1 MVSFE
6 LVKEIEKDVFYLVT
20 SMGHSTEGSI
30 PHGDSEVFLC
40 PTLVTRQKNIFLQ
53 EWNNE
58 NYLNLNIFEYWFSI

>member
-6 LVKEIEKDVFYLVT
+6 LVKETEKDVFYLVT
-20 SMGHSTEGSI
+20 SVGHSTEGSI

-53 EWNNE
+53 E
-58 NYLNLNIFEYWFSI
+58 

>member
-6 LVKEIEKDVFYLVT
+6 LVKAIEKDVFYLVT

-40 PTLVTRQKNIFLQ
+40 PTLVTRQKTSFSK
-53 EWNNE
+53 NE
-58 NYLNLNIFEYWFSI
+58 IMKII